1 MSTPPLPDRT
11 AVLAMLAGF
20 GDRDPSTLDE
30 SVGSLELTWL
40 ISEVEQR
47 YAVVLDL
54 ADAELDRMHTVT
66 GAVEVLHDSLADRLD
81 RP

>member
-1 MSTPPLPDRT
+1 MSDLPPPDR
-11 AVLAMLAGF
+11 AEVVAILATF
-20 GDRDPSTLDE
+20 GDRDPSMVDE

-47 YAVVLDL
+47 YAVLLDL

-66 GAVEVLHDSLADRLD
+66 GAIEVLHDALADRSGD
-81 RP
+81 A